1 LKVLLVD
8 DESLIRSS
16 TAEILSELGHTV
28 LEAGDAAAALAIIEA
43 EAIDVLLTDIGLPGM
58 SGSDLAAEARRRVP
72 GMELLRLIALDED
85 DLKVISA
92 QLQDALVRIDDLA
105 FLPKERRFAA
115 MVKRFDWLK
124 VVSGDVA
131 AADAPL
137 YERREAALRFERV
150 LSAKYRNLPLDKKAG
165 VEVLLAVDFEP
176 GDAPGGFVNLI
187 FAGGGGIRLEVECI
201 EAEMRDLGT
210 VWRTRNKPEHPDGPD
225 KPRSAS

>member
-1 LKVLLVD
+1 
-8 DESLIRSS
+8 
-16 TAEILSELGHTV
+16 
-28 LEAGDAAAALAIIEA
+28 
-43 EAIDVLLTDIGLPGM
+43 
-58 SGSDLAAEARRRVP
+58 
-72 GMELLRLIALDED
+72 MELLRLIALDED